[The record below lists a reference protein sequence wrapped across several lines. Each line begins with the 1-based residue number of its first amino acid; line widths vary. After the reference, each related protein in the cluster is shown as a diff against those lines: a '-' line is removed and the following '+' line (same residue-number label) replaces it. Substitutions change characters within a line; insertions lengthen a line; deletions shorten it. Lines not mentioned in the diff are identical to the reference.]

1 MDLPGLLLWGFAG
14 TTILTTMLRSSQAFG
29 LTRMDIP
36 LVLGLFITADRDRA
50 KAYGFAIHLL
60 NGWLFAVVYWGFFQY
75 LMEAGWWLGALLGA
89 LHGLF
94 VLIIMLPALPGVHPR
109 MATDA
114 MGPEPTRELEPPG
127 FLALNYGRRTPIVT
141 FIAHMV
147 YGAILGFFL
156 ART

>member
-14 TTILTTMLRSSQAFG
+14 TTILTTMLRASQAFG

-36 LVLGLFITADRDRA
+36 LVLGLFFTADRDRA
-50 KAYGFAIHLL
+50 KVYGFATHLL
-60 NGWLFAVVYWGFFQY
+60 NGWLFAFVYWGFFQY
-75 LMEAGWWLGALLGA
+75 LREASWWLGALIGA

-94 VLIIMLPALPGVHPR
+94 VLVIMLPALPGMHPR

-141 FIAHMV
+141 LISHMV

-156 ART
+156 ARG